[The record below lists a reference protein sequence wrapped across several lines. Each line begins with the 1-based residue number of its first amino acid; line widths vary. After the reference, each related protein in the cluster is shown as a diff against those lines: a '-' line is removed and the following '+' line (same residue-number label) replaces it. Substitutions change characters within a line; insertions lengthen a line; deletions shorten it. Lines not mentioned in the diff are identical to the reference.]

1 MRTRPNIIIEVKT
14 LENLLRYLAVHVPIE
29 DNPGEEEKFLFC
41 SKIMSSKQYIPWF
54 DLYKTIMYVILW
66 CQFV

>member
-54 DLYKTIMYVILW
+54 DL
-66 CQFV
+66 C